1 MIRLLGCSRRLPDF
15 ALGIIL
21 QKPFPARTALC
32 RGSLAASAESFEPIF
47 AEGAVQWVRTHEMV
61 AQGDGH
67 TVRSVQSP
75 GRTFDREHAADESR
89 DLLLGGRA
97 SARDTLFDACGG
109 VFEYLQSA
117 AQRRSHRHAL
127 RPAQL
132 EHRLH
137 VLAEEGRFEGHL
149 AGAVFVHEGTDP
161 LENVAQLFVRIVHP
175 VQVDVAQHDRSDLPS
190 ANLQHPVPHVVGAGV
205 DAHDAV
211 CRRVGHGAGTLLLL
225 EGRDLLFRLTHAA
238 CQVGQV
244 LEDGRCAVIL
254 HAGQRR
260 IAETYFS
267 VRYVF
272 VETAFGA
279 DADPVADGHVVRDAD
294 LSREETVVPHLRS
307 ACDAC
312 LGRGNGILA
321 DLHVVADLDQVVEFH
336 APADDRRVGLGPVDA
351 GVGADFHVVFDDDVA
366 QLRNLV
372 EAACGIGNE
381 AEAVGADHRTP
392 RKS

>member
-1 MIRLLGCSRRLPDF
+1 MIIWSVCDSSFGVF
-15 ALGIIL
+15 AAFAGFRAGDYPS
-21 QKPFPARTALC
+21 KPFPARTALC

-47 AEGAVQWVRTHEMV
+47 AEGAVQWVRTHEWWHRATAIPSV
-61 AQGDGH
+61 ASSRRGG
-67 TVRSVQSP
+67 RSIVSMLLT
-75 GRTFDREHAADESR
+75 RAATCS
-89 DLLLGGRA
+89 LGRA

-225 EGRDLLFRLTHAA
+225 EGRDLL
-238 CQVGQV
+238 
-244 LEDGRCAVIL
+244 
-254 HAGQRR
+254 
-260 IAETYFS
+260 
-267 VRYVF
+267 
-272 VETAFGA
+272 
-279 DADPVADGHVVRDAD
+279 
-294 LSREETVVPHLRS
+294 S
-307 ACDAC
+307 A
-312 LGRGNGILA
+312 
-321 DLHVVADLDQVVEFH
+321 
-336 APADDRRVGLGPVDA
+336 
-351 GVGADFHVVFDDDVA
+351 
-366 QLRNLV
+366 
-372 EAACGIGNE
+372 
-381 AEAVGADHRTP
+381 
-392 RKS
+392 

>member
-1 MIRLLGCSRRLPDF
+1 MIIWSVCDSLLGCSRRLPDF

-244 LEDGRCAVIL
+244 LFIISNPPYGERIEEKENLPALYREIGERFAALDAWSMYLITSYEDAQKYIGRKADKNRKIYNGML
-254 HAGQRR
+254 K
-260 IAETYFS
+260 TYFYQFMGPKPP
-267 VRYVF
+267 R
-272 VETAFGA
+272 
-279 DADPVADGHVVRDAD
+279 
-294 LSREETVVPHLRS
+294 RS
-307 ACDAC
+307 QE
-312 LGRGNGILA
+312 NGS
-321 DLHVVADLDQVVEFH
+321 
-336 APADDRRVGLGPVDA
+336 
-351 GVGADFHVVFDDDVA
+351 
-366 QLRNLV
+366 N
-372 EAACGIGNE
+372 
-381 AEAVGADHRTP
+381 
-392 RKS
+392 